1 MAAAVS
7 VANDVQTEILRDNSE
22 SVFITSKVSE
32 EFENK
37 ICTRSRSAGQ
47 LAVGVTSKVPNKIGK
62 YKEREEV
69 SSSSS
74 ANENSKLKE
83 EIVEEFE
90 VAGNSSDYDDDDGEK
105 FETPLELVEVQYND
119 HEDFDNVVKSLLGFD
134 DPGNS
139 WHLARGYS
147 KHKKKCKKTS
157 RVNRKGP
164 YTCEECGK
172 VIRFRQQFDQHMLSD
187 HGIARPY
194 SCPICGQQ
202 FKVHRSVER
211 HIALH
216 AMECSSSDEGI
227 HSYNSTDVKWQ
238 NNNDSTYFPTGPTS
252 HCKMCA
258 KPIILQKNNKG
269 DKPFTQLCQMCK
281 QKIVQS
287 QFYQSEKFHASQ
299 LASFKCETCS
309 LQFKDQ
315 DCWKKHLLEHT
326 SSEKKTKKCEICSKT
341 FVSSRLKARH
351 IMSEHINSELKDC
364 KKCKASCKCEAGSKK
379 NQVGQTKEVIGIQKN
394 LNESGSRKMPYTLL
408 KSTTEQHSH
417 KKDLPSTEPKI
428 FHCMYCKFRHHDREK
443 LNLHIKDKHAPNR
456 VIQCDE
462 CSHTFV
468 QESGLKNHK
477 RIHTGECSYLCPICG
492 LSFITQGNVFSHL
505 RIHPNSTKSLV
516 EL

>member
-1 MAAAVS
+1 MTTAVS
-7 VANDVQTEILRDNSE
+7 VADDVEAETLKDNSE
-22 SVFITSKVSE
+22 AVSITSKMSE
-32 EFENK
+32 GFENK
-37 ICTRSRSAGQ
+37 ICTRSRRAGKV
-47 LAVGVTSKVPNKIGK
+47 AVTNSSGVTSKLPNKINK
-62 YKEREEV
+62 HKEGEEV
-69 SSSSS
+69 SSVS
-74 ANENSKLKE
+74 ENVKLKE

-90 VAGNSSDYDDDDGEK
+90 VVADSSNDDVETDNGEK

-134 DPGNS
+134 DPGDS

-147 KHKKKCKKTS
+147 KYKKKYKKTS

-211 HIALH
+211 HVALH

-227 HSYNSTDVKWQ
+227 HSSNITDVKWQ
-238 NNNDSTYFPTGPTS
+238 KNNDSTNIPTGSSS

-258 KPIILQKNNKG
+258 KPIILQKNNTG

-287 QFYQSEKFHASQ
+287 QLYQSEKFHASQ
-299 LASFKCETCS
+299 LVSFKCETCS

-315 DCWKKHLLEHT
+315 DCWKNHLLEHT
-326 SSEKKTKKCEICSKT
+326 SSEKKTKNCEICSKT
-341 FVSSRLKARH
+341 FISSRLKARH
-351 IMSEHINSELKDC
+351 ILSEHINSERKDC
-364 KKCKASCKCEAGSKK
+364 KICKTSCKCGAGSKK
-379 NQVGQTKEVIGIQKN
+379 VLGIQKN
-394 LNESGSRKMPYTLL
+394 LNRNQSGSRKMPYTLL
-408 KSTTEQHSH
+408 KSTTEQHSQG
-417 KKDLPSTEPKI
+417 KDLHSTEPKI